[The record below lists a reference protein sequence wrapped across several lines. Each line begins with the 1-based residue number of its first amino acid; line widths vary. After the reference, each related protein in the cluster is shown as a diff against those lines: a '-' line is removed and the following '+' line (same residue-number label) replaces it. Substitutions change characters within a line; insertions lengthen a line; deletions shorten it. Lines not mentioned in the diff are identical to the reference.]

1 MERTERTFSSKETYS
16 FIFIVVSEKVH
27 IIIIILLLGGGL
39 FLLGGGIL
47 LLSGSSLLL
56 GTLGRGR
63 TSPCV
68 ADNIIEPADE
78 NPPGEGVGVCGNAG
92 DGVLEGFESLTIG
105 RGGLL
110 TIYRSDYKVARTL
123 QGTAGRSGSSRTG
136 QGLRTPFMISSY

>member
-1 MERTERTFSSKETYS
+1 MERTERTFSSRETYS

-39 FLLGGGIL
+39 FLLGGGL
-47 LLSGSSLLL
+47 LLLCGSSLLL

-68 ADNIIEPADE
+68 ADNIIKSVDE

-92 DGVLEGFESLTIG
+92 NGVLEGFVSLTIG

-110 TIYRSDYKVARTL
+110 TIYRSDYKDARTL
-123 QGTAGRSGSSRTG
+123 QGTAGH
-136 QGLRTPFMISSY
+136 